1 MTLTLLL
8 VLFIAVYHRVQFTL
22 PVPMHP
28 STIFHITCTYHSEK
42 WGDTDKKKASKALSL
57 FNKVRQTVN
66 MWVPPPP
73 FLINI
78 SAFLYH
84 TFLLCALFRNYSTSL
99 LHDLLLWIFF
109 KIFVKLLYCL
119 FEIYTSQSLKPLL
132 WQYQ

>member
-57 FNKVRQTVN
+57 FNKVRQTLN
-66 MWVPPPP
+66 MWVPTPHPSLSSLTSRLFYITHFSCVLYFVSTVHP
-73 FLINI
+73 CYMIN
-78 SAFLYH
+78 
-84 TFLLCALFRNYSTSL
+84 C
-99 LHDLLLWIFF
+99 
-109 KIFVKLLYCL
+109 
-119 FEIYTSQSLKPLL
+119 FEFSLKFL
-132 WQYQ
+132 WNSCIVYLKYIQVKV